1 MEALPNTCIYTIAC
15 YAPVLCLVKKE
26 WNRLFQR
33 NFCKFHP
40 DQFRPFNKPC
50 KICGFV
56 RRLKPDEQLRLWQT
70 HRAAASR
77 PKKRIRRRRSQN
89 SFIPSLL
96 MYGVS

>member
-40 DQFRPFNKPC
+40 DQFRPFHQPC
-50 KICGFV
+50 KVCGFV

-70 HRAAASR
+70 HRA
-77 PKKRIRRRRSQN
+77 KKRICRRR

>member
-56 RRLKPDEQLRLWQT
+56 RRLKPDEQLCLWQT
-70 HRAAASR
+70 HRA
-77 PKKRIRRRRSQN
+77 KKRIRRRPKKQSQN